1 MLSLLIDTDVF
12 LYDYIQLIHMY
23 KQLYTTKNIIYAG
36 GSYTIMFYAI
46 KFYMFIC
53 SVQHMNNCLYIQS
66 CVFVIGITYV
76 HMSIYNIDCWFCRID
91 NISHS
96 CSGIL

>member
-12 LYDYIQLIHMY
+12 LYGYIQLIYMY
-23 KQLYTTKNIIYAG
+23 KQLYTIKNRVYAG

-53 SVQHMNNCLYIQS
+53 SVQHMNNCLYIQP

-76 HMSIYNIDCWFCRID
+76 HMRYIILTVYN
-91 NISHS
+91 
-96 CSGIL
+96 